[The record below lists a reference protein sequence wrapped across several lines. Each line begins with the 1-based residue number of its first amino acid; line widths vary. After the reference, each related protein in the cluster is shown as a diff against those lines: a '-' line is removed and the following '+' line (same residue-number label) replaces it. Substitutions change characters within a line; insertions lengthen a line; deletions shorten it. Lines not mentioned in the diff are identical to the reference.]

1 MNKICSEANENYF
14 AHGMKV
20 VEFYKENK
28 QGLVN
33 LERKW
38 REHFLSTMKPKY
50 MPDLW
55 SVEHNVER
63 LVSFERHSLQLIVK
77 IKKLKTIFRLQ
88 IRANE
93 GRIDENDLRLAGLTM
108 AN

>member
-1 MNKICSEANENYF
+1 MKHRKCIFETSNCKHFQLSNFLLIKIYSETNENYS

-20 VEFYKENK
+20 VEFYKANQ

-38 REHFLSTMKPKY
+38 REHFLTTMKPKY

-63 LVSFERHSLQLIVK
+63 
-77 IKKLKTIFRLQ
+77 
-88 IRANE
+88 
-93 GRIDENDLRLAGLTM
+93 
-108 AN
+108 